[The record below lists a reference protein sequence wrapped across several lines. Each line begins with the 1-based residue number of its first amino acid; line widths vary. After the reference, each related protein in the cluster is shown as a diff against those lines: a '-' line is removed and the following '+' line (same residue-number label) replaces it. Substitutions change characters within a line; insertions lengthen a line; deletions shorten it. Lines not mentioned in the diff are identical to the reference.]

1 MLATAA
7 LTVAAVL
14 PGPAMAQTAKDL
26 AGTWTNVANVNIRQ
40 DGSRVDVFGPKGTGL
55 AIFDSNG
62 RFAIVN
68 INPETPKFASNNRA
82 QGTPEENKAAVLG
95 GIALYGTTRSPTR
108 SSTSRLKAAPTRTGP
123 APNRSGMSAP
133 TRRTSSPG
141 VCRRRS
147 AVLPRSRGSGSSRQ
161 RNQTDLAAGAGG
173 YPRPDVAR
181 GVFHSASFLHLA
193 SGDTP
198 TGSIRIRREK

>member
-1 MLATAA
+1 MKRIIMLATVA

-14 PGPAMAQTAKDL
+14 PRLAMAQTAKDL

-95 GIALYGTTRSPTR
+95 GIALYGTYSVADKVINFKVEG
-108 SSTSRLKAAPTRTGP
+108 STYPNWTGTEQKRNVSAYTADQFTWSLPASIGGTAEVTWKRLK
-123 APNRSGMSAP
+123 
-133 TRRTSSPG
+133 
-141 VCRRRS
+141 
-147 AVLPRSRGSGSSRQ
+147 
-161 RNQTDLAAGAGG
+161 
-173 YPRPDVAR
+173 
-181 GVFHSASFLHLA
+181 
-193 SGDTP
+193 
-198 TGSIRIRREK
+198 

>member
-1 MLATAA
+1 MKRIIMLATAA

-95 GIALYGTTRSPTR
+95 GIALYGTYSVADKVINFKVEG
-108 SSTSRLKAAPTRTGP
+108 STYPNWTGTEQKRNVSAYSADQFTWSLPASIGGTAEVTWKRLK
-123 APNRSGMSAP
+123 
-133 TRRTSSPG
+133 
-141 VCRRRS
+141 
-147 AVLPRSRGSGSSRQ
+147 
-161 RNQTDLAAGAGG
+161 
-173 YPRPDVAR
+173 
-181 GVFHSASFLHLA
+181 
-193 SGDTP
+193 
-198 TGSIRIRREK
+198 